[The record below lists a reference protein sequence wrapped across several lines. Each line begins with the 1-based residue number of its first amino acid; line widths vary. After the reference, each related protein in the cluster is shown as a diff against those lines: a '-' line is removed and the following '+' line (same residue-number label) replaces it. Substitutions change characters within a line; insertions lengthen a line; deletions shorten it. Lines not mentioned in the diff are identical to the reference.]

1 MNFNE
6 DPTGS
11 AQYINNW
18 VNKNTNGRIKN
29 IVGESLNTETKLII
43 ASALYFKALW
53 HTSFI
58 EGATKS
64 GNFFPDGIN
73 GRTIPVDF
81 MAHGG
86 EFPFYESDEY
96 DCRII
101 GLPYKHLLST
111 MYIIKPNNS
120 SRTKLK
126 KLYST
131 LTADKIEYMISK
143 MKYSSAIILFPKM
156 HLTSSYD
163 LRNILQNLGVSS
175 LFSVGGSDLSLI
187 STGSENNY
195 QSVEEKP
202 SVNVESYSGIQ
213 FPSSQ
218 SSNDQQSS
226 TEDRLIFSKIAE
238 ANRKKRD
245 LTYKSESTFKRN
257 SQPLGL
263 KDFVLKKRLIKEN
276 PTKKLLRLKR
286 QSDNQSQCLKNLDK
300 IRNEQIL
307 NNFSQNPR
315 IYVDSIIHKVDLE
328 INEKGTEGGAA
339 TAVTITRSGTQVLF
353 RGETPFIFLIRHD
366 ATKLPIFYGT
376 IFEPVN

>member
-1 MNFNE
+1 MDFFE

-11 AQYINNW
+11 ATYINNW
-18 VNKNTNGRIKN
+18 VNKNTNGRIKK
-29 IVGESLNTETKLII
+29 IVGDSLSTETKLII

-53 HTSFI
+53 QTSFI

-64 GNFFPDGIN
+64 GQFFPDGLT
-73 GRTIPVDF
+73 GRTIPADF

-86 EFPFYESDEY
+86 DFPFYDSEEY

-111 MYIIKPNNS
+111 MYIIMPNNS
-120 SRTKLK
+120 SRTQLK
-126 KLYST
+126 KLHST

-143 MKYSSAIILFPKM
+143 MQYKSSVILFPKM

-187 STGSENNY
+187 STGSGSY
-195 QSVEEKP
+195 SSQSFVEEKQ
-202 SVNVESYSGIQ
+202 NLNIENYSGIQ
-213 FPSSQ
+213 FPSQ
-218 SSNDQQSS
+218 SEEKPS
-226 TEDRLIFSKIAE
+226 TEDRLIFSKIGE
-238 ANRKKRD
+238 ARKKRD
-245 LTYKSESTFKRN
+245 LTYKSASSFKRS
-257 SQPLGL
+257 SQPLRL
-263 KDFVLKKRLIKEN
+263 KDYVLKKRLIKEN

-286 QSDNQSQCLKNLDK
+286 ETESESQCLINLDA

-328 INEKGTEGGAA
+328 INERGTEGGAA
-339 TAVTITRSGTQVLF
+339 TAVTITRSGTQVVF

-376 IFEPVN
+376 VFEPVN

>member
-1 MNFNE
+1 M
-6 DPTGS
+6 
-11 AQYINNW
+11 
-18 VNKNTNGRIKN
+18 NKNTNGRIKK
-29 IVGESLNTETKLII
+29 IVGDSLSTETKLII

-53 HTSFI
+53 QTSFI

-64 GNFFPDGIN
+64 GSFFPDGLN
-73 GRTIPVDF
+73 GRSIPADF

-86 EFPFYESDEY
+86 DFPFYASEDY
-96 DCRII
+96 DCKII

-111 MYIIKPNNS
+111 MYIIMPNNS
-120 SRTKLK
+120 SRTQLK
-126 KLYST
+126 QLQST

-143 MKYSSAIILFPKM
+143 MKYNSAIILFPKM

-163 LRNILQNLGVSS
+163 LRNILQNLGVTS
-175 LFSVGGSDLSLI
+175 LFSVGGSDLSLV
-187 STGSENNY
+187 STGSESYPSSNQ
-195 QSVEEKP
+195 QSSFDTE
-202 SVNVESYSGIQ
+202 NYSGIK
-213 FPSSQ
+213 FPSQ
-218 SSNDQQSS
+218 SNIDQQSS
-226 TEDRLIFSKIAE
+226 TEDRLIFSKIGVE
-238 ANRKKRD
+238 KRKKRD
-245 LTYKSESTFKRN
+245 LTYKSESSFRRT

-276 PTKKLLRLKR
+276 PTKKLLRLRR
-286 QSDNQSQCLKNLDK
+286 QAENQSQCLINLDA

-339 TAVTITRSGTQVLF
+339 TAVTITRSGTQVIF

-376 IFEPVN
+376 VFEPVN

>member
-11 AQYINNW
+11 ATYINNW
-18 VNKNTNGRIKN
+18 VNKNTNGRIKK
-29 IVGESLNTETKLII
+29 IVGDSLSTETKLII

-53 HTSFI
+53 QTSFI

-64 GNFFPDGIN
+64 GSFFPDGLQ
-73 GRTIPVDF
+73 GRAIPADF

-86 EFPFYESDEY
+86 DFPFYASEDY
-96 DCRII
+96 DCKII

-111 MYIIKPNNS
+111 MYIILPNNS

-126 KLYST
+126 DLHRT

-143 MKYSSAIILFPKM
+143 MKYNSAVILFPKM

-163 LRNILQNLGVSS
+163 LRNILQNLGVTS

-187 STGSENNY
+187 STGSESY
-195 QSVEEKP
+195 PQSFGVEKP
-202 SVNVESYSGIQ
+202 SASLDIENNSEIH
-213 FPSSQ
+213 FP
-218 SSNDQQSS
+218 SS
-226 TEDRLIFSKIAE
+226 TEDRLIFSKIGE
-238 ANRKKRD
+238 EKRRKRD
-245 LTYKSESTFKRN
+245 LSYKSESSFKRN

-286 QSDNQSQCLKNLDK
+286 ETESESQCLINLDK

-339 TAVTITRSGTQVLF
+339 TAVTITRSGTQIIF
-353 RGETPFIFLIRHD
+353 RGETPFLFLIRHD

-376 IFEPVN
+376 VFEPVN

>member
-1 MNFNE
+1 M
-6 DPTGS
+6 
-11 AQYINNW
+11 
-18 VNKNTNGRIKN
+18 
-29 IVGESLNTETKLII
+29 VGDSLSTETKLII

-53 HTSFI
+53 QTSFI
-58 EGATKS
+58 EGATKT
-64 GNFFPDGIN
+64 GNFFPDGLN
-73 GRTIPVDF
+73 GRAIPADF

-86 EFPFYESDEY
+86 DFPFYASEDY
-96 DCRII
+96 DCKII

-111 MYIIKPNNS
+111 MYIIMPNNS
-120 SRTKLK
+120 SRNALK
-126 KLYST
+126 NLQST

-143 MKYSSAIILFPKM
+143 MKYNSAIILFPKM

-163 LRNILQNLGVSS
+163 LRNILQNLGVTS
-175 LFSVGGSDLSLI
+175 LFSVGGSDLSLVL
-187 STGSENNY
+187 TGSESY
-195 QSVEEKP
+195 PSIHQQSFVEPPVSSSIE
-202 SVNVESYSGIQ
+202 NYSGIK
-213 FPSSQ
+213 FPSQ

-226 TEDRLIFSKIAE
+226 TEDRLIFSKIGVE
-238 ANRKKRD
+238 KRRKRD
-245 LTYKSESTFKRN
+245 LTYKSESSFKRN

-286 QSDNQSQCLKNLDK
+286 EAENQSQCLINLDA

-339 TAVTITRSGTQVLF
+339 TAVTITRSGTQVIF
-353 RGETPFIFLIRHD
+353 RGETPFMFLIRHD

-376 IFEPVN
+376 VFEPVN

>member
-1 MNFNE
+1 M
-6 DPTGS
+6 
-11 AQYINNW
+11 
-18 VNKNTNGRIKN
+18 NKNTNGRIKK
-29 IVGESLNTETKLII
+29 IVGDSLSTETKLII

-53 HTSFI
+53 QTSFI

-64 GNFFPDGIN
+64 GSFFPDGLA
-73 GRTIPVDF
+73 GRAIPADF

-86 EFPFYESDEY
+86 DFPFYASEEY
-96 DCRII
+96 DCKII

-111 MYIIKPNNS
+111 MYIIMPNNS

-126 KLYST
+126 DLHRT

-143 MKYSSAIILFPKM
+143 MKYNSAVILFPKM

-163 LRNILQNLGVSS
+163 LRNILQNLGVTS

-187 STGSENNY
+187 STGSENNA
-195 QSVEEKP
+195 QSFGVERP
-202 SVNVESYSGIQ
+202 SASFNVENYSGIQ
-213 FPSSQ
+213 FPSQ

-226 TEDRLIFSKIAE
+226 TEDRLIFSKIGE
-238 ANRKKRD
+238 ARKKRD
-245 LTYKSESTFKRN
+245 LSYKSESSFKRN

-286 QSDNQSQCLKNLDK
+286 ETESGSQCLINLDT

-328 INEKGTEGGAA
+328 INERGTEGGAA

-353 RGETPFIFLIRHD
+353 RGETPFLFLIRHD

-376 IFEPVN
+376 VFEPVN